1 MTTKRRIIGIF
12 VGVVLVLAAVLL
24 WRRHVY
30 EDQVLMMRTDPDVIL
45 STPGL
50 RDAALNRGRQVFA
63 ENCASCHGADAK
75 GSRSKAIPDMTDDDY
90 LYGQNKPSEIEQIV
104 LHGIRAG
111 DTKGWNLADM
121 PGFAK
126 AIPYTREKLP
136 PLTPGQS
143 DDLIAFLRAANGNGG
158 YDDARVNR
166 GRTMFTTTAGC
177 WDCHGGD
184 AAGDPAI
191 GAPNLVDGKWLKGNG
206 SEADIRH
213 TLERGLAGV
222 SPAFFH
228 RLSAYDA
235 RVVAVYV
242 ASLHP
247 PAKPAS

>member
-1 MTTKRRIIGIF
+1 MTTKRRMIGVF
-12 VGVVLVLAAVLL
+12 LGAVLVLAAVLL

-45 STPGL
+45 NTPRL
-50 RDAALNRGRQVFA
+50 RDIALKRGRQVFA

-90 LYGQNKPSEIEQIV
+90 LYGQNTPSEIEQIV

-136 PLTPGQS
+136 PLTPGQIG
-143 DDLIAFLRAANGNGG
+143 DLIAFLRAANGNGD
-158 YDDARVNR
+158 YDQARVDR

-184 AAGDPAI
+184 GSGDPAI

-228 RLSAYDA
+228 RLPAYDA
-235 RVVAVYV
+235 RVVSVYV

>member
-1 MTTKRRIIGIF
+1 MTTKRSAVGIF
-12 VGVVLVLAAVLL
+12 LGAALVLAAALL
-24 WRRHVY
+24 WRRHVC
-30 EDQVLMMRTDPDVIL
+30 EDQALMMRTDPDVIL
-45 STPGL
+45 TTPGL
-50 RDAALNRGRQVFA
+50 GDTALRRGKEVFA

-75 GSRSKAIPDMTDDDY
+75 GSPSKAIPDMTDDDY

-126 AIPYTREKLP
+126 AVPYAREKLP
-136 PLTPGQS
+136 SLTPAQI
-143 DDLIAFLRAANGNGG
+143 DDLVAFLRAANGHGG
-158 YDDARVNR
+158 YDQTRVQR
-166 GRTMFTTTAGC
+166 GLTMFKTTAGC

-184 AAGDPAI
+184 AGGDPAI

-222 SPAFFH
+222 SPAFIH

-235 RVVAVYV
+235 RVVAVYT

-247 PAKPAS
+247 PTKPAQ